1 MKLTLQPSDSEQNV
15 WVVSVTDTDGKP
27 SVEFPDDL
35 DLLQGVSIGDQMI
48 FIQTDEGWQ
57 IKTLSANSPNKTVT
71 VQDYVDLS

>member
-15 WVVSVTDTDGKP
+15 WVVSVTDNDGQP

-35 DLLQGVSIGDQMI
+35 NLLEGVSVGDQMI

-57 IKTLSANSPNKTVT
+57 IKTLSASNPNKSVT
-71 VQDYVDLS
+71 VHDYVDLS